1 MGRTNIH
8 LDDELVSKA
17 LNATGLRTKRELVDL
32 ALRELVRRKEQ
43 KKILSLKGKV
53 SWVGNLDQ
61 LRTPRF

>member
-17 LNATGLRTKRELVDL
+17 LNATGLRTKRELV
-32 ALRELVRRKEQ
+32 RRKEQ
-43 KKILSLKGKV
+43 RKILGIKGKV
-53 SWVGNLDQ
+53 SWVGNLDL